1 MPPFELI
8 TYLIVAA
15 VVSFGLSW
23 LVRRGAVRHGVVVPP
38 RSDRWHQ
45 RATPTFGGTAIAFT
59 SVGLSTVVLLLAPSM
74 DVAGVTLVVV
84 GAAFAMFAVGLADDA
99 MQLTPL
105 AKLVA
110 SLAIGALFVFGLSP
124 PGGLPSLAAVLAII
138 WFGGVVHALNLLDNM
153 DGLAAGIGTAAC
165 LFCAWTFAPMLG
177 PTLVTVL
184 VIVSGSQLG
193 FLVWNRHPA
202 RLFMGDC
209 GSLFIGAILAGATL
223 VPFLRSDATLLF
235 DGFVVTLILVVPLF
249 DTGFV
254 LILRRMAG
262 RKATRGGTDHVSH
275 RLVSIGFSERSA
287 VRILYG
293 FGLVGGVVAVSVT
306 RPGGD
311 SLLPVAWL
319 FAVGTTLVGIYLA
332 RVPVY
337 DADDF
342 LALQKSSFAPF
353 LKDLAFRWHVGQVL
367 LDIALITIVF
377 YASYLLRFEGEAL
390 DMFLSS
396 FTASLPVVLA
406 CKLVALYSSGLYS
419 RSWHTFGLSDVSAV
433 MRGVAGGSVLSV
445 LAAAYLFRFDLF
457 SRGVFL
463 IDAVLLFMVVVATR
477 ASFRL
482 MGEVAASRSK
492 QSRRVLIYGAGS
504 GGQLLAREMRANG
517 DWQCNP
523 VCFLDDDPAK
533 QQRWILGLP
542 VRGGVGDLESS
553 LQRDGVEEII
563 LSSKSINGTVESQIR
578 GTCDRLGV
586 VVRRLYLDIH

>member
-1 MPPFELI
+1 MPPPALI
-8 TYLIVAA
+8 AHLIVATA
-15 VVSFGLSW
+15 VSFGLSW
-23 LVRRGAVRHGVVVPP
+23 LVRRGAVRRGAVVPP

-45 RATPTFGGTAIAFT
+45 SATPTFGGTAIALT
-59 SVGLSTVVLLLAPSM
+59 AVGLSAAVLLMAPSM
-74 DVAGVTLVVV
+74 DAAGGALAVVA
-84 GAAFAMFAVGLADDA
+84 AAFAMFVVGLADDA
-99 MQLTPL
+99 LQLTPL

-124 PGGLPSLAAVLAII
+124 PGGLPSPAAVLAII
-138 WFGGVVHALNLLDNM
+138 WFGGIVHALNLLDNM
-153 DGLAAGIGTAAC
+153 DGLAAGIGMAAC
-165 LFCAWTFAPMLG
+165 LFCAWTFGPVLG

-184 VIVSGSQLG
+184 VIASGSQLG

-223 VPFLRSDATLLF
+223 VPFLRSEATLLF
-235 DGFVVTLILVVPLF
+235 DGFAVTLILVVPLF

-254 LILRRMAG
+254 LVLRRMAG

-293 FGLVGGVVAVSVT
+293 FGLVGGVVAISVT

-311 SLLPVAWL
+311 SLLPLAWL
-319 FAVGTTLVGIYLA
+319 FAAGTTLVGIYLA
-332 RVPVY
+332 RVPAY

-342 LALQKSSFAPF
+342 LVLQKSSFAPF

-367 LDIALITIVF
+367 LDIVLIAIVF

-390 DMFLSS
+390 DTFLPS

-406 CKLVALYSSGLYS
+406 CKLVALYASGLYS
-419 RSWHTFGLSDVSAV
+419 RSWHTFGLRDVSAL

-445 LAAAYLFRFDLF
+445 LAAAYLFRFELF

-463 IDAVLLFMVVVATR
+463 IDAVLLFVVVAATR
-477 ASFRL
+477 ASFRI
-482 MGEVAASRSK
+482 MSEAAASRSK
-492 QSRRVLIYGAGS
+492 RSRRVLIYGAGA

-517 DWQCNP
+517 GWQLNP
-523 VCFLDDDPAK
+523 VGFLDDDPAK
-533 QQRWILGLP
+533 QRRWILGLP
-542 VRGGVGDLESS
+542 VRGGVAELEPS
-553 LQRDGVEEII
+553 LQRDGVDEII
-563 LSSKSINGTVESQIR
+563 LSSQSINGTVEAQIR

-586 VVRRLYLDIH
+586 AVRRLYLDIH